1 MDGTRSECR
10 GQRSGTASEKS
21 KERVVDVFQ
30 GYHSEWNLGS
40 PGGWDYQKTTQIIG
54 KAVWQKLSRILKL
67 NVDLDFDHPLF
78 CPVDSFADML
88 IAAHAERAGN
98 NSGLIAVVAEAETL
112 EDVTEN
118 RNLAERLSTVDGI
131 TGALMAPQELELQN
145 GRVCWQGQ
153 PVSIIF
159 MDFNTDVLL
168 ALHRKH
174 DLTPVLQAVK
184 ERRVINPRGTEPFN
198 VKSMFELITGRHAER
213 FHPEIVKRTPWTR
226 QFYPRKTEGPDGSPI
241 DDLIAWT
248 RDNWDA
254 LVLKP
259 ERGYSGHGVRVGT
272 VNSDTDEA
280 IELALSEGNYIVQ
293 EKIPLHLWAEDIP
306 YLENDTITLERVQTD
321 FRCLVGPAG
330 MLGFVGRFGGVPTNV
345 GSGGGF
351 QPLALLRSP
360 TSVHDAVTHIN
371 DAILSM
377 DSLDLQHIIE
387 DRNAMATEMAFTYLL
402 GPVRVALRPRLI
414 THEQLQALAIYS
426 DKLWTDCQLLEQM
439 WLTGELDELVKIEP
453 EELDIARLQPWKGS
467 AAIIASDGLFNF
479 GAAPI
484 SEVNGPK

>member
-1 MDGTRSECR
+1 
-10 GQRSGTASEKS
+10 
-21 KERVVDVFQ
+21 VNVFE

-54 KAVWQKLSRILKL
+54 KAVWQKLSRMIRFK
-67 NVDLDFDHPLF
+67 VDLDFDHPLF
-78 CPVDSFADML
+78 SPVNSFADML
-88 IAAHAERAGN
+88 IAAHAERDGN
-98 NSGLIAVVAEAETL
+98 NPGLIAVVAEAETL

-118 RNLAERLSTVDGI
+118 RNLAERLNATAGI
-131 TGALMAPQELELQN
+131 TGALMAPQELELKN

-184 ERRVINPRGTEPFN
+184 EHRVINPRGTEPFN

-213 FHPEIVKRTPWTR
+213 FHKEIVARTPWTR
-226 QFYPRKTEGPDGSPI
+226 QFYARKTEGPNGGMI

-248 RDNWDA
+248 RRNWDA

-272 VNSDTDEA
+272 INSDIGEA
-280 IELALSEGNYIVQ
+280 IDLALSEGNYIVQ
-293 EKIPLHLWAEDIP
+293 EKIPLQLWAEDIP
-306 YLENDTITLERVQTD
+306 YLENDAIALERVQTD
-321 FRCLVGPAG
+321 FRCLAGPG
-330 MLGFVGRFGGVPTNV
+330 GLLGFVGRFGGVPTNV

-360 TSVHDAVTHIN
+360 ANVRDAVVQMN
-371 DAILSM
+371 EAILAM
-377 DSLDLQHIIE
+377 DSGDLQQIIE
-387 DRNAMATEMAFTYLL
+387 DRNKMATEMAFTYLL
-402 GPVRVALRPRLI
+402 GPVRVALRPRVI
-414 THEQLQALAIYS
+414 TREQLQALAAYGN
-426 DKLWTDCQLLEQM
+426 KVWAACLLLEKM
-439 WLTGELDELVKIEP
+439 WLAGELDTLVQIEQ

-484 SEVNGPK
+484 SEDRGQKTEDRRQK